1 MELYNISSSFFS
13 VIKNRMCA
21 SVFSKFNVNICDFLI
36 LVCYG
41 QLIEENSC
49 IMISKVEMLK
59 TFDKC

>member
-1 MELYNISSSFFS
+1 
-13 VIKNRMCA
+13 MCA

-41 QLIEENSC
+41 QLIEEDSC